1 MSCFLLQK
9 GVMEMLLKE
18 SKVMR
23 DPVHGYIHID
33 LKVIWEVIACKEFQR
48 LRRIHQLGGIFQVYH
63 TAEHSR
69 FAHSLGV
76 YEIVRRM
83 LEEVDDLKYYL
94 SDYEKMCVMLA
105 GLLHDLGHG
114 PFSHSFE
121 AISNEKHEEFSKRII
136 LEDSEIN
143 KVLKRYGEEV
153 PKDVASIID
162 YSHSNKIL
170 NQMISGQLDADRM
183 DYLLRDAY
191 FTGTSYGNFDLERVI
206 RTLRVRN
213 QKLVVKES
221 GIHTVE
227 DYIMAR
233 YHMYWQVYYHPIAR
247 AYEMLLQG
255 LFARMRDLYTFDQHL
270 FDSYP
275 MFLPFLKDA
284 AVSIDDHFILDEHA
298 AMYGFTLLS
307 RSQDCIC
314 KDLASRLINRQL
326 FQYEDVKDEQQIEDI
341 YTKVSKAGYDPKY
354 YIRQDVMTQKPYK
367 PYKSGDNH
375 NIWVLQENGD
385 IIELSKV
392 SHIVQ
397 AIAKGKIK
405 EDRKIFYPTL

>member
-1 MSCFLLQK
+1 
-9 GVMEMLLKE
+9 MLLKE

-23 DPVHGYIHID
+23 DPVHGYIHIE
-33 LKVIWEVIACKEFQR
+33 LAVIWEVIACKEFQR

-83 LEEVDDLKYYL
+83 LEEIDDLKYYL

-121 AISNEKHEEFSKRII
+121 SISNEKHEEFSKRII
-136 LEDSEIN
+136 LEESEIHE
-143 KVLKRYGEEV
+143 VLKRYGEEL

-170 NQMISGQLDADRM
+170 NQLISGQLDADRM

-206 RTLRVRN
+206 RTLRVKN

-247 AYEMLLQG
+247 SYEMLLQG
-255 LFARMRDLYTFDQHL
+255 LFTRMKDLYMFDAHL
-270 FDSYP
+270 FDQYP
-275 MFLPFLKDA
+275 MFIPFLKED

-307 RSQDCIC
+307 RSQDRIC

-326 FQYEDVKDEQQIEDI
+326 FKYEDVKDEQQIEDI
-341 YTKVSKAGYDPKY
+341 YKSVVDAGYDPKY

-385 IIELSKV
+385 IVELSKV
-392 SHIVQ
+392 SQIVQ